1 MRNNEKQWE
10 TWSTCH
16 QLRLSRSSAASLA
29 TLSHLPKEDALDGCI
44 KQTRIVGNRKPSFSF
59 SLLSCTFARNLQA
72 LQVQL
77 VKSMQYQCNDPR
89 HLQWNRFLT
98 DSGINKDPVFFL
110 LRLRI
115 EGNNARCAVDF
126 HALGPESYFTKFTA
140 SVPGSI
146 TWEEKHISKTL

>member
-1 MRNNEKQWE
+1 MRNNEKPDRHVINSASQDR
-10 TWSTCH
+10 
-16 QLRLSRSSAASLA
+16 LR
-29 TLSHLPKEDALDGCI
+29 HLWPHFPIFPEDALDGCI
-44 KQTRIVGNRKPSFSF
+44 KQTRIVGNKNPSFSF
-59 SLLSCTFARNLQA
+59 SCLSCTFARNLQV

-77 VKSMQYQCNDPR
+77 VKSMRYQCNDPR

-126 HALGPESYFTKFTA
+126 HALGPESCFTKFTA